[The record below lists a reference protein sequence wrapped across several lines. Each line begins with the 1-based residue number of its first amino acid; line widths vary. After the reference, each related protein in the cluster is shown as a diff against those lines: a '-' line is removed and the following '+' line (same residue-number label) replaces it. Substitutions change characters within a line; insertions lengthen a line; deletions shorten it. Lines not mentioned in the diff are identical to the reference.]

1 MDVNLLDRKFEC
13 NSATAA
19 IANTTAIASS
29 PAPINPDVIAPATM
43 HPIVERAQ
51 PATSAT

>member
-19 IANTTAIASS
+19 IANTAAIASS
-29 PAPINPDVIAPATM
+29 PAPIANPRKVYLNGKR
-43 HPIVERAQ
+43 V
-51 PATSAT
+51 